1 MPEPP
6 AAAAPPPPPSAPE
19 AATAPPAPAAPDPAA
34 TVQAAESVQRAVE
47 GAPDRPEDRPPP
59 VTGGD
64 PLAG

>member
-1 MPEPP
+1 
-6 AAAAPPPPPSAPE
+6 
-19 AATAPPAPAAPDPAA
+19 
-34 TVQAAESVQRAVE
+34 VQAAESVQRAVE